1 MVLRNELVDMRSGP
15 GTAIA
20 DAPVQEKESTDLS
33 MFVRTSADEIVAW
46 NRGRIVDALIKETGV
61 KRELAEIIGLEV
73 EKQVKKLSIDYI
85 TAPLVRELVDVK
97 LLEYSLEETRK
108 KHTRLGVPIY
118 DVKQIIFHK
127 NRENANTPHNPE
139 ATNLTLSE
147 NIKKEFALLSVFSGP
162 VSDAH
167 MVGDIHIHD
176 LGFIDRP
183 YCSGQSIEFIKK
195 FGLSLPEA
203 NFISPPADEPD
214 TLIAQ
219 IVKFSLAL
227 HGNFAGAIGWDAVN
241 VFLAPYIEGFGKGHV
256 RKLAKMLIEEFS
268 HVAVARGGQGVFSDL
283 NIYYEIPKHFEEVPA
298 IGRGGKYTGK
308 LYGDYQKEAQLFA
321 ECLFEVYFE
330 GDGAGRPYFFPKP
343 LVHITEKFFK
353 TEGHEKFLDLISDVA
368 AEKGNTYY
376 VFDRGDTAKISECC
390 RLSFKLE
397 QSDLDDA
404 KEPWKMRYSA
414 IQNVTLNLP
423 RAAYKAGGSDD
434 KLFEELTRQMELAVS
449 AHKQKRKF
457 VEELL
462 SLGNDGPLSLLAM
475 KKDSEPYLRLRRV
488 THLIGMLGLNELVQ
502 FHTGKQ
508 LHENDE
514 SVKFGMKV
522 IAFMKLKCEEFS
534 KIHNLH
540 FVLEQ
545 TPAES
550 TAYRFAKLD
559 MKHHNNVASGIVKG
573 NQATGELYYTNSTYF
588 NVSHPMNPIDRVV
601 KEGLFHPLIDAGAL
615 THVWLGEARPSAQS
629 ISNFVMKTFRNS
641 SNSQIAFSPEF
652 TTCNSCGK
660 TVRGIKDKCG
670 YCGSQ
675 EIECMTRITGY
686 FSKISGWN
694 KGKIGEL
701 ADRYKNQGYFNKE
714 SEGTV

>member
-1 MVLRNELVDMRSGP
+1 MRNAPPLAAAASDM
-15 GTAIA
+15 
-20 DAPVQEKESTDLS
+20 PVSEKESTDLS

-46 NRGRIVDALIKETGV
+46 NRDRIVDALIKETGV

-127 NRENANTPHNPE
+127 NKENANTPHNPE

-147 NIKKEFALLSVFSGP
+147 NIKKEFALLNVFSGP
-162 VSDAH
+162 VADAH

-203 NFISPPADEPD
+203 SFISPPAEEAD

-256 RKLAKMLIEEFS
+256 KKLAKMLIEEFA
-268 HVAVARGGQGVFSDL
+268 HIAVARGGQGVFSDL

-321 ECLFEVYFE
+321 EALFEVYLE

-376 VFDRGDTAKISECC
+376 VFDRGDTAKVSECC

-397 QSDLDDA
+397 QSDLEDA

-414 IQNVTLNLP
+414 IQNITLNLP
-423 RAAYKAGGSDD
+423 RAAYKASGSDE
-434 KLFEELTRQMELAVS
+434 KLFAELTRQMELAVL
-449 AHKQKRKF
+449 AHKQKRNF

-462 SLGNDGPLSLLAM
+462 GMGNDGPLSLLAM
-475 KKDSEPYLRLRRV
+475 KKDGEPYLRLRRV

-502 FHTGKQ
+502 FHTRKQ
-508 LHENDE
+508 MHEDDE

-534 KIHNLH
+534 KVHNMH

-559 MKHHNNVASGIVKG
+559 MKHHRDNAQGIVKG
-573 NQATGELYYTNSTYF
+573 NHATGDIYYTNSTYF
-588 NVSHPMNPIDRVV
+588 NISCPMNPIDRVV

-615 THVWLGEARPSAQS
+615 THVWLGEARPSAAS
-629 ISNFVMKTFRNS
+629 ISNFVVKTFRNS

-660 TVRGIKDKCG
+660 TVRGIKDKCAH
-670 YCGSQ
+670 CGST

-694 KGKIGEL
+694 KGKLGEL
-701 ADRYKNQGYFNKE
+701 ADRYKNQEYFIK
-714 SEGTV
+714 SEAN

>member
-1 MVLRNELVDMRSGP
+1 MR
-15 GTAIA
+15 TATVEAAA
-20 DAPVQEKESTDLS
+20 DAIGEKESTDLS

-46 NRGRIVDALIKETGV
+46 NRDRIVEALIKETGV
-61 KRELAEIIGLEV
+61 RRELAEIIGLEV

-97 LLEYSLEETRK
+97 LLEYSLEDTRK
-108 KHTRLGVPIY
+108 KHTRLGVPLY

-147 NIKKEFALLSVFSGP
+147 NIKKEFALLHVFSGP
-162 VSDAH
+162 VADAH
-167 MVGDIHIHD
+167 MAGDIHIHD

-203 NFISPPADEPD
+203 NFLSPPADEAD
-214 TLIAQ
+214 TLISQ

-241 VFLAPYIEGFGKGHV
+241 VFLAPYIEGFGKGHI
-256 RKLAKMLIEEFS
+256 RRLAKMLIEEFS

-283 NIYYEIPKHFEEVPA
+283 NIYYEIPRHFEEVPA

-308 LYGDYQKEAQLFA
+308 KYGEYQKEAQLFSEA
-321 ECLFEVYFE
+321 LFEIYMG

-353 TEGHEKFLDLISDVA
+353 TDGSDKFLDLISDVA

-376 VFDRGDTAKISECC
+376 VFDRGETAKISECC

-414 IQNVTLNLP
+414 IQNITLNLP
-423 RAAYKAGGSDD
+423 RAAYKAERNEE
-434 KLFEELTRQMELAVS
+434 KLFKELTRQMELAVA
-449 AHKQKRKF
+449 AHIQKRAF
-457 VEELL
+457 IEELL
-462 SLGNDGPLSLLAM
+462 RLGNDGPLSLLAM
-475 KKDSEPYLRLRRV
+475 KKDGEPYLRLRRV

-502 FHTGKQ
+502 FHTGQQ
-508 LHENDE
+508 LHESEE
-514 SVKFGMKV
+514 SLKLGMKV

-534 KIHNLH
+534 KAHNMH

-559 MKHHNNVASGIVKG
+559 MRHYNAVASNIVKG
-573 NQATGELYYTNSTYF
+573 NQALGEVYYTNSTYF
-588 NVSHPMNPIDRVV
+588 NVSHPMNPVDRVV

-615 THVWLGEARPSAQS
+615 THVWLGEARPSASS
-629 ISNFVMKTFRNS
+629 ISNFVVKTFRNS

-660 TVRGIKDKCG
+660 TVRGIKDKCS
-670 YCGSQ
+670 YCGSR
-675 EIECMTRITGY
+675 EVENMTRITGY

-701 ADRYKNQGYFNKE
+701 ADRYRNQEYFSK
-714 SEGTV
+714 V

>member
-1 MVLRNELVDMRSGP
+1 MLSSELVDMR
-15 GTAIA
+15 TASAA
-20 DAPVQEKESTDLS
+20 DADTSSLEKESTDLS
-33 MFVRTSADEIVAW
+33 MFVRTSADDIVAW
-46 NRGRIVDALIKETGV
+46 NRGKIVEALIKETGV
-61 KRELAEIIGLEV
+61 RKELAEIIGLEV
-73 EKQVKKLSIDYI
+73 EKQVKKLSIDFI

-97 LLEYSLEETRK
+97 LLEYGLEDIRK
-108 KHTRLGVPIY
+108 KHTRLGVPLY
-118 DVKQIIFHK
+118 DVKQILFHK

-147 NIKKEFALLSVFSGP
+147 NIKKEFALLQVFSSA
-162 VSDAH
+162 VADAH
-167 MVGDIHIHD
+167 MVGNIHIHD

-203 NFISPPADEPD
+203 NFISPPAEEAD

-241 VFLAPYIEGFGKGHV
+241 VFLAPYIEGFGKGHI
-256 RKLAKMLIEEFS
+256 RKLAKMLIEEFA
-268 HVAVARGGQGVFSDL
+268 HIAVARGGQGVFSDL
-283 NIYYEIPKHFEEVPA
+283 NIYYEIPRHFEEVPA

-308 LYGDYQKEAQLFA
+308 LYKDYQKEAQQFA
-321 ECLFEVYFE
+321 EALFEVYLE

-353 TEGHEKFLDLISDVA
+353 TEGHEKFLELISDVA

-376 VFDRGDTAKISECC
+376 VFDRGDTAKVSECC

-397 QSDLDDA
+397 QSDLEDA

-414 IQNVTLNLP
+414 IQNITLNLP
-423 RAAYKAGGSDD
+423 RASYKAGGSDE

-449 AHKQKRKF
+449 AHKQKRQF
-457 VEELL
+457 IEELL
-462 SLGNDGPLSLLAM
+462 GLGNDGPLSLLAM
-475 KKDSEPYLRLRRV
+475 KKDGEPYLRLKRV

-502 FHTGKQ
+502 HHTGKQ
-508 LHENDE
+508 LHESDE

-522 IAFMKLKCEEFS
+522 IAFMKLKCEEFT
-534 KIHNLH
+534 KLHNMH

-559 MKHHNNVASGIVKG
+559 MKHFNGIASGIVKG
-573 NQATGELYYTNSTYF
+573 DLAANNIYYTNSTYF
-588 NVSHPMNPIDRVV
+588 NISHPMNPVDRVV

-629 ISNFVMKTFRNS
+629 IANFVVKTFRNS

-660 TVRGIKDKCG
+660 TVRGIKDKCSA
-670 YCGSQ
+670 CGST

-701 ADRYKNQGYFNKE
+701 ADRYKNREYFSKE
-714 SEGTV
+714 SGEQT

>member
-1 MVLRNELVDMRSGP
+1 MLRNELVDMRN
-15 GTAIA
+15 
-20 DAPVQEKESTDLS
+20 APPLMAAESDMPATEKESTDLS

-46 NRGRIVDALIKETGV
+46 NRDRIVDALIKETGV

-127 NRENANTPHNPE
+127 NKENANTPHNPE

-147 NIKKEFALLSVFSGP
+147 NIKKEFALLNVFSGA
-162 VSDAH
+162 VADAH

-203 NFISPPADEPD
+203 SFISPPAEEAD

-256 RKLAKMLIEEFS
+256 KKLAKMLIEEFA
-268 HVAVARGGQGVFSDL
+268 HIAVARGGQGVFSDL

-321 ECLFEVYFE
+321 ESLFEVYLE

-376 VFDRGDTAKISECC
+376 VFDRGDTAKVSECC

-397 QSDLDDA
+397 ESDLEDA

-423 RAAYKAGGSDD
+423 RAAYKAGSSDE
-434 KLFEELTRQMELAVS
+434 KLFEELTRQMELAVA

-462 SLGNDGPLSLLAM
+462 GLGNDGPLSLLAM
-475 KKDSEPYLRLRRV
+475 KKDGEPYLRLKRV
-488 THLIGMLGLNELVQ
+488 TQLVGMLGLNELVQ

-508 LHENDE
+508 LHESED

-534 KIHNLH
+534 KTHNMH

-559 MKHHNNVASGIVKG
+559 MKHHGGDAKAIVKG
-573 NQATGELYYTNSTYF
+573 NHATGEIYYTNSTYF
-588 NVSHPMNPIDRVV
+588 NVSNSMNPIDRVV

-615 THVWLGEARPSAQS
+615 THVWLGEARPSAAS
-629 ISNFVMKTFRNS
+629 ISNFVVKTFRNS

-660 TVRGIKDKCG
+660 TVRGIKDKCA
-670 YCGSQ
+670 YCGSS

-694 KGKIGEL
+694 KGKLGEL
-701 ADRYKNQGYFNKE
+701 ADRYKNQEYFIKE
-714 SEGTV
+714 SGA